1 MAQYTITLTD
11 AEDKALKYVAFDSEE
26 WINHVVKDRCRQ
38 AIDEIVSIE
47 VKNKLDAGQPITGT
61 RDEIVLASTLKSAAE
76 RNAEQ
81 TQIGQ

>member
-11 AEDKALKYVAFDSEE
+11 AENKALKYVALNPEE
-26 WINHVVKDRCRQ
+26 WINHVVKDRCRI
-38 AIDEIVSIE
+38 AIDEIVNIE

-81 TQIGQ
+81 TQIG